1 MKSRFLIALALL
13 AVLAVPAL
21 ADDKALFE
29 RMQAVEAQVNDA
41 DLDGLAKSLEALEA
55 MDGENPDVRYANA
68 YCRYRLASLSMGD
81 ASAAAAT
88 REHLE
93 AAQTELEELLEALPA
108 QSSRAVEVMSLL
120 SGVMGTRIGVDPG
133 LGMRLGPKSGR
144 YLAKAEA
151 LSPDNPR
158 VHLQEGISKY
168 NTPKSWG
175 GSMKKAESS
184 LRKAVALFAE
194 NPEKA
199 TWPNWG
205 YLDALAWLGQALAA
219 QDKIDEARAV
229 YQQAL
234 AVDPEMGWIRYQL
247 LPALEG

>member
-1 MKSRFLIALALL
+1 MKQRLLISLALL
-13 AVLAVPAL
+13 AFAALPAL
-21 ADDKALFE
+21 ADDAALLE
-29 RMQAVEAQVNDA
+29 RMQAVETQVNDA
-41 DLDGLAKSLEALEA
+41 DIDGLEKSLEGLEA
-55 MDGENPDVRYANA
+55 MDGSSPDVRYGRA

-81 ASAAAAT
+81 SSAASGA

-93 AAQTELEELLEALPA
+93 AAQSGLEELLESLPSS
-108 QSSRAVEVMSLL
+108 SSRAVEAMSLL
-120 SGVMGTRIGVDPG
+120 SGVMGTRIGLDPG

-158 VHLQEGISKY
+158 VHLQEGISKF

-194 NPEKA
+194 NPEQA

-234 AVDPEMGWIRYQL
+234 AVNPEMGWIRYQL
-247 LPALEG
+247 LPALDG